1 MMWLISL
8 ILIGIIAWL
17 FMNALNEKQWVDAH
31 SHDEEVAE
39 DPGLFG
45 SFSSATGTGSG
56 AGAAAGAAAGK
67 VAGAVSGIGSSIS
80 GGISNLS
87 GDTKAEKLQ
96 SAADGVKQKTA
107 QTGEMLGEKLAA
119 ARNSDMAGQ
128 IKDKTADI
136 HSKVKTKL
144 DDSEMFSKVK
154 ENVKKGVDK
163 LGEQVD
169 SKIVGRNNK
178 PDA

>member
-1 MMWLISL
+1 MLWLISL
-8 ILIGIIAWL
+8 ILIGIIVWL

-31 SHDEEVAE
+31 SHDEEVAQ

-45 SFSSATGTGSG
+45 SFSSATGTGSS
-56 AGAAAGAAAGK
+56 
-67 VAGAVSGIGSSIS
+67 AVSGVVGGIS
-80 GGISNLS
+80 GGISGIKDGIGKLA
-87 GDTKAEKLQ
+87 GDTKAEKIQ
-96 SAADGVKQKTA
+96 SAAASVKQKTA

-128 IKDKTADI
+128 IKGKTADI
-136 HSKVKTKL
+136 SSKVKTKL
-144 DDSEMFSKVK
+144 DDSDMYHKVK

-178 PDA
+178 PDV

>member
-1 MMWLISL
+1 MSWLVSL

-31 SHDEEVAE
+31 SHDEEVAK

-45 SFSSATGTGSG
+45 SFSNSTGTGSS
-56 AGAAAGAAAGK
+56 ASDAAGK
-67 VAGAVSGIGSSIS
+67 VGGAVSGIGSSIS
-80 GGISNLS
+80 SGVSGGLDKLS
-87 GDTKAEKLQ
+87 GDTKAEKFQ

-128 IKDKTADI
+128 LKDKTADI

-144 DDSEMFSKVK
+144 DDSEMFGKIKDKVK
-154 ENVKKGVDK
+154 IGVEK

>member
-1 MMWLISL
+1 MGWLVSL
-8 ILIGIIAWL
+8 ILIGIIVWL

-31 SHDEEVAE
+31 SHDDEVAS

-45 SFSSATGTGSG
+45 SFTDATGTGSG
-56 AGAAAGAAAGK
+56 PSLGD
-67 VAGAVSGIGSSIS
+67 GS
-80 GGISNLS
+80 N
-87 GDTKAEKLQ
+87 KEKLQ
-96 SAADGVKQKTA
+96 NAAAGVKQKTA

-128 IKDKTADI
+128 LKDKTSDL
-136 HSKVKTKL
+136 SKQVKTKL
-144 DDSEMFSKVK
+144 DDSDIFHKIK
-154 ENVKKGVDK
+154 DNVKKGADK

-169 SKIVGRNNK
+169 AKIVGRKK

>member
-1 MMWLISL
+1 MSWLISL

-31 SHDEEVAE
+31 SHDEDVAQ

-45 SFSSATGTGSG
+45 SFSNATGTGSS
-56 AGAAAGAAAGK
+56 AGTAAGK
-67 VAGAVSGIGSSIS
+67 VSGAVSGIGSSIS
-80 GGISNLS
+80 GGLGKLS
-87 GDTKAEKLQ
+87 GDTNTEKLQ
-96 SAADGVKQKTA
+96 SAADGVKQKTT

-128 IKDKTADI
+128 IKHKTADI
-136 HSKVKTKL
+136 HSKVKSKL
-144 DDSEMFSKVK
+144 DDSEMFGKVK

-169 SKIVGRNNK
+169 SKIVGRTNK

>member
-1 MMWLISL
+1 MLWLISL
-8 ILIGIIAWL
+8 ILIGIIVWL

-31 SHDEEVAE
+31 SHDEEVAQ

-45 SFSSATGTGSG
+45 SFSNATGTGRG
-56 AGAAAGAAAGK
+56 ATASAAAGK
-67 VAGAVSGIGSSIS
+67 VSSAVSGFGSTIS
-80 GGISNLS
+80 GGLSKLS
-87 GDTKAEKLQ
+87 GDTNAEKLH

-144 DDSEMFSKVK
+144 DDSDMFSKVK

-163 LGEQVD
+163 IGEQVD
-169 SKIVGRNNK
+169 TKIVGRPNK

>member
-1 MMWLISL
+1 MLWLISL
-8 ILIGIIAWL
+8 ILIGVIVWL

-31 SHDEEVAE
+31 SHDEEVAQ

-45 SFSSATGTGSG
+45 SFSNSTGTGASTS
-56 AGAAAGAAAGK
+56 ASASAAAGK
-67 VAGAVSGIGSSIS
+67 VGGAVSGIGSSIS
-80 GGISNLS
+80 GGIGKLS
-87 GDTKAEKLQ
+87 GDTNAEKLQ

-128 IKDKTADI
+128 IKEKTADM

-144 DDSEMFSKVK
+144 DDSDMFSKVK

-163 LGEQVD
+163 IGEQVD
-169 SKIVGRNNK
+169 SKIVGRTNK